1 MLNLLETLANEP
13 SKNAKLELLKG
24 VSKCLQQPQ
33 EDGIDSSLTL
43 HVKLHILVFW

>member
-24 VSKCLQQPQ
+24 VPSVCSNRRKMVLIPA
-33 EDGIDSSLTL
+33 
-43 HVKLHILVFW
+43 